1 MNEKDKNWRK
11 NKDNKSKVSI
21 SKKNYYAKN
30 TDLLKEKA
38 KKVREKC
45 KETTKVY
52 QKQYRIE
59 NKDKAKVKQ
68 KIYRLKNREKLNKK
82 LLDKLKNDPL
92 LKLSFSIRRSI
103 SGSLKKQNHR
113 KTSKSVDILGCSFK
127 YFQDYIYSKF
137 EPWMNWENYGKYNGK
152 LNYGWDLDH
161 IIPVSSAK
169 NKEEIYKLNHYT
181 NFQPLCSFT
190 NRHIKRDK

>member
-1 MNEKDKNWRK
+1 MKTCYKCNVEKDITNFRFRANRNTYYNMCKGCMNEKDKNWRK

-68 KIYRLKNREKLNKK
+68 KIYRLKIERN
-82 LLDKLKNDPL
+82 
-92 LKLSFSIRRSI
+92 
-103 SGSLKKQNHR
+103 
-113 KTSKSVDILGCSFK
+113 
-127 YFQDYIYSKF
+127 
-137 EPWMNWENYGKYNGK
+137 
-152 LNYGWDLDH
+152 
-161 IIPVSSAK
+161 
-169 NKEEIYKLNHYT
+169 
-181 NFQPLCSFT
+181 
-190 NRHIKRDK
+190 